1 MSASV
6 RTLESCSFA
15 NSTSLKVMIAFRSDI
30 EAQERSEDYSKA
42 MGIQAQGV
50 NSLQMASNSMFENG
64 MSVYRELASG
74 MN

>member
-15 NSTSLKVMIAFRSDI
+15 NCTSLKVMIVFKSDI
-30 EAQERSEDYSKA
+30 KAQECSEDYSKA
-42 MGIQAQGV
+42 IGIQAQRA
-50 NSLQMASNSMFENG
+50 NSLQMASNSIFEKG

-74 MN
+74 IN